1 MQLVVGGGRLR
12 FRIVGIRLGIISI
25 QWCISWRRPF
35 FWILSIGCIVRFLYV
50 CRFSLKRGLSCVRLA
65 WRCSTCR
72 AVSLTWIRRGLF
84 GIVSWICSIFWLSLV
99 GLSCV
104 SLTCGSGCCRVV
116 ILAWICCSLFRAV
129 SWVWGI
135 FRLSLV
141 GLSCVSLTWR
151 CSCRRVVILAWIRCS
166 LFSTLSGVRGI
177 FGISLVGLSSVSL
190 TCGCSGCRAG
200 TLTWTSCNL
209 LRTISSCIIGW
220 WSICRVCGGLRIC
233 SFGNLEFIIRWRIG
247 WTARVCCLALSRCC
261 GCCWIWRLLR
271 VFI

>member
-1 MQLVVGGGRLR
+1 MQLVVAGGGLRSCFRCGLVGWGCEVWRAFWVGILRWR
-12 FRIVGIRLGIISI
+12 FRTVGIRLGIISI

-35 FWILSIGCIVRFLYV
+35 FWILRIGCIVRFLYV
-50 CRFSLKRGLSCVRLA
+50 CRFSLKRSLSCVRLA

-104 SLTCGSGCCRVV
+104 SLTCGSGC
-116 ILAWICCSLFRAV
+116 
-129 SWVWGI
+129 
-135 FRLSLV
+135 
-141 GLSCVSLTWR
+141 
-151 CSCRRVVILAWIRCS
+151 RRVVILAWIRCS

-177 FGISLVGLSSVSL
+177 FGINLVGLSSVSL

-220 WSICRVCGGLRIC
+220 WSSWSICRVCGGLRIC

-247 WTARVCCLALSRCC
+247 WTARVCCLVLSRCC